1 MISNEL
7 RESAVELNAIL
18 ANCSNEVLEKIPNKF
33 KKFLKT
39 IESDSYEFNYDTTK
53 KLNEQNLKISTR
65 RIIMLVYKDFICSK
79 EEKEEYITELQNMVR
94 EKEEK
99 KREKYD
105 PDNMFNNKKRSSIKP
120 NDKDDVKPVPI
131 KESFLKK
138 IWNKLKECFFKK

>member
-39 IESDSYEFNYDTTK
+39 IESDSYKFNYDTTK

-79 EEKEEYITELQNMVR
+79 E

-138 IWNKLKECFFKK
+138 IWNKLKEYFFKK

>member
-1 MISNEL
+1 
-7 RESAVELNAIL
+7 
-18 ANCSNEVLEKIPNKF
+18 
-33 KKFLKT
+33 
-39 IESDSYEFNYDTTK
+39 
-53 KLNEQNLKISTR
+53 
-65 RIIMLVYKDFICSK
+65 MLVYKDFICSK

-138 IWNKLKECFFKK
+138 IWNKLKEYFFKK

>member
-39 IESDSYEFNYDTTK
+39 IESDSYKFNYDTTK

-105 PDNMFNNKKRSSIKP
+105 PDNMFNNKKRSSIK
-120 NDKDDVKPVPI
+120 NSGKPDGSSLFI
-131 KESFLKK
+131 QYTGFHQLACKGNSRR
-138 IWNKLKECFFKK
+138 

>member
-39 IESDSYEFNYDTTK
+39 IESDSYKFNYDTTK

-99 KREKYD
+99 RVLKN
-105 PDNMFNNKKRSSIKP
+105 DN
-120 NDKDDVKPVPI
+120 
-131 KESFLKK
+131 
-138 IWNKLKECFFKK
+138 